1 MNAQT
6 SLQFYLVLH
15 IVGFTLMAGIII
27 ADFVIQQRMKKYLI
41 AEKQRAVIML
51 ETAAGFPLLIGV
63 GAFLLVST
71 GIGMVIIF
79 KGLVFNM
86 LWFRIKIILVI
97 LAMLNGS
104 IILKRSAIKLK
115 VLLHENSVHNDGA
128 ILSLKGRMAF
138 FHSIEILLLLIIFA
152 LSIFKF

>member
-15 IVGFTLMAGIII
+15 IIGFTIMAGTIV
-27 ADFVIQQRMKKYLI
+27 ADLVIQQRMKKYLI
-41 AEKQRAVIML
+41 AEKQKASIML

-79 KGLVFNM
+79 KGHIFNM

-104 IILKRSAIKLK
+104 IILKRNAIKLK
-115 VLLHENSVHNDGA
+115 VLLHENSVRNDEA

-138 FHSIEILLLLIIFA
+138 FHSIEILLLLTIFI